1 MLFLTFNAP
10 RVPIKSQDPLDVNF
24 TSYADYNVYSNV
36 RDAEFKVGNHVRISN
51 CKKILANGYAPNW
64 SEEVFMISQIK
75 NTIPLTYVIND
86 LSGKKIDGTFYEKGI
101 AED

>member
-1 MLFLTFNAP
+1 M
-10 RVPIKSQDPLDVNF
+10 S
-24 TSYADYNVYSNV
+24 
-36 RDAEFKVGNHVRISN
+36 EFQIA
-51 CKKILANGYAPNW
+51 KKFFANGYAPNW

-101 AED
+101 AEDKSRRIQNRKSN